1 MIFMYL
7 ELSFRYQK
15 FDFRHFKKT
24 VAGMLTPLFQSLYI
38 SDLHI
43 FFYQFVYFRPCIS
56 QFVYFRPYISQFVYF
71 TPLILEFFKE
81 FIF

>member
-38 SDLHI
+38 LDLHI
-43 FFYQFVYFRPCIS
+43 FFINL
-56 QFVYFRPYISQFVYF
+56 YISDPVFYNLYILDPIF
-71 TPLILEFFKE
+71 HNLYILPPLF
-81 FIF
+81 